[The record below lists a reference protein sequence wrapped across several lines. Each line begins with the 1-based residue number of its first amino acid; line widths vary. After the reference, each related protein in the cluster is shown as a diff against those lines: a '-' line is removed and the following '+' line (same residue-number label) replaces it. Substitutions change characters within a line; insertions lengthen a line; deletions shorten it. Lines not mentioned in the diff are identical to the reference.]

1 MVDLCPKNSTS
12 VSNLSRVD
20 FFPFNPHIE
29 SFLTFLPLTLDAT
42 AARIVRLERLSSG
55 GFLAVLEGL
64 ARISIDP
71 TSYPSPP
78 SLSAFYTAR
87 ISTPSIAS
95 SLPVSHASLLT
106 RLRDVS
112 TSLLTTLQ
120 GSSTPL
126 PPLFDRRLRSQ
137 LSRLSASTCLSFLD
151 TIFSSLPVSLA
162 TSLTHY
168 DKCQILSISTT
179 VDRLE
184 FGLEV
189 LSRINETI
197 RATKSIDDK
206 VDKTVSRR
214 QREYVLMQQLLA
226 IKQELDQIAAM
237 ENSTSSSTP
246 VGARGRRSRKISA
259 ASDDDDGEEGDEM
272 VELEKKIGEKA
283 FSEEARNAAVRELK
297 RLKKTPPQGAE
308 YGVIRELPS
317 ASLANVQSLISL

>member
-1 MVDLCPKNSTS
+1 MAQTLPEFLPVLPLPLNTVVYPNLLISIQLQSTHGIALIRSVVNEAAKTPSSGSSKLVIACAPLKPVNTTPPDGIHLLTPDEPKAAIAKEQKEDDSSTS
-12 VSNLSRVD
+12 DDGKVGKNENRDLKVIQIPSDRHASVTA
-20 FFPFNPHIE
+20 
-29 SFLTFLPLTLDAT
+29 SSLPDGRPLPEELYEYAT

-87 ISTPSIAS
+87 ISTPSIVS
-95 SLPVSHASLLT
+95 SLPVSHASLLS
-106 RLRDVS
+106 RIRDVS

-137 LSRLSASTCLSFLD
+137 PSRLSASTCLSFLD
-151 TIFSSLPVSLA
+151 TIFSSLPVSPT

-184 FGLEV
+184 FGL
-189 LSRINETI
+189 
-197 RATKSIDDK
+197 
-206 VDKTVSRR
+206 
-214 QREYVLMQQLLA
+214 
-226 IKQELDQIAAM
+226 
-237 ENSTSSSTP
+237 
-246 VGARGRRSRKISA
+246 
-259 ASDDDDGEEGDEM
+259 
-272 VELEKKIGEKA
+272 
-283 FSEEARNAAVRELK
+283 
-297 RLKKTPPQGAE
+297 
-308 YGVIRELPS
+308 
-317 ASLANVQSLISL
+317 

>member
-1 MVDLCPKNSTS
+1 MFK
-12 VSNLSRVD
+12 
-20 FFPFNPHIE
+20 
-29 SFLTFLPLTLDAT
+29 DAT

-64 ARISIDP
+64 SRISIDP
-71 TSYPSPP
+71 TTYPSPP

-87 ISTPSIAS
+87 ISPLSTLT

-120 GSSTPL
+120 DSATPL

-151 TIFSSLPVSLA
+151 TIFSSLPVSPA
-162 TSLTHY
+162 TSLDHFA
-168 DKCQILSISTT
+168 KCQILSIPAAA
-179 VDRLE
+179 DRLE

-189 LSRINETI
+189 LSRINETV
-197 RATKSIDDK
+197 RVTKSIDEK
-206 VDKTVSRR
+206 VDKTVNRR

-226 IKQELDQIAAM
+226 IKQELDQIAAT
-237 ENSTSSSTP
+237 ETSNSNSSP
-246 VGARGRRSRKISA
+246 GGARGSKPRKISA
-259 ASDDDDGEEGDEM
+259 MTGEDDAEDGDEM
-272 VELEKKIGEKA
+272 IELEKKIAEKA
-283 FSEEARNAAVRELK
+283 FSEEARNVAARELK

-308 YGVIRELPS
+308 YGVIRE
-317 ASLANVQSLISL
+317 